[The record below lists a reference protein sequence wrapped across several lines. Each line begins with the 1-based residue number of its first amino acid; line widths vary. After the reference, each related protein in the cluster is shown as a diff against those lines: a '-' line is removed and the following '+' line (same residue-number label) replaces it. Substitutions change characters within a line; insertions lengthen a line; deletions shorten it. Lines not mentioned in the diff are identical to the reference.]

1 MTTPMSGTAS
11 GTAGGAAGGTTA
23 GATGAVSGG
32 QGPAAQAAQP
42 GVREF
47 AAYSVGGGLAL
58 LAGLAGLAVGVCL
71 VVAGASIAEDA
82 STGARAGLVALGVL
96 VGLAA
101 LFAMCGLN
109 MVAPGEA
116 RVVQLF
122 GRYRGTVRKD
132 GLRWVNPLTSRVAIS
147 TRVRNHETAVMKVN
161 DAYGNP
167 IELAAVVVW
176 RVEDT
181 AQAMFEV
188 DDFEQFVSTQTEAAV
203 RHIAI
208 EYPYDSHE
216 EDGLSLRGNAEE
228 ITEKLA
234 VELHARVAAAGVRI
248 IESRFTH
255 LAYAPE
261 IASAMLQRQQAGA
274 MVAARQK
281 IVEGAVGMV
290 ELALDRIAE
299 RDIVELD
306 PERKAA
312 MVSNLM
318 VVLCGD
324 RSAQPIVN
332 TGTLYQ

>member
-1 MTTPMSGTAS
+1 M
-11 GTAGGAAGGTTA
+11 
-23 GATGAVSGG
+23 
-32 QGPAAQAAQP
+32 PAP
-42 GVREF
+42 RVRETP
-47 AAYSVGGGLAL
+47 AHSIGGGLAL
-58 LAGLAGLAVGVCL
+58 TLGLAGLLLGTGLIVSATAVTAT
-71 VVAGASIAEDA
+71 AGKAVLITGGILIAIASF
-82 STGARAGLVALGVL
+82 L
-96 VGLAA
+96 
-101 LFAMCGLN
+101 AMCGLN

-122 GRYRGTVRKD
+122 GRYRGTIRED
-132 GLRWVNPLTSRVAIS
+132 GLRWVNPFTSRTKIS
-147 TRVRNHETAVMKVN
+147 TRVRNHETAVLKVN

-181 AQAMFEV
+181 AQATFEV
-188 DDFEQFVSTQTEAAV
+188 DDYVEFVSTQTEAAV

-208 EYPYDSHE
+208 EYPYDAHDE
-216 EDGLSLRGNAEE
+216 GGLSLRGNAEE

-234 VELHARVAAAGVRI
+234 VELHARVEAAGVQI

-274 MVAARQK
+274 VVAARQL

-290 ELALDRIAE
+290 ETALARIAE
-299 RDIVELD
+299 QDIVELD

-324 RSAQPIVN
+324 RSAQPVLN

>member
-1 MTTPMSGTAS
+1 MSANESAHDPSATAD
-11 GTAGGAAGGTTA
+11 
-23 GATGAVSGG
+23 VPEM
-32 QGPAAQAAQP
+32 PAP
-42 GVREF
+42 RVREF
-47 AAYSVGGGLAL
+47 PARSVGGGLAL
-58 LAGLAGLAVGVCL
+58 LSGLAGLA
-71 VVAGASIAEDA
+71 AGAGMIAA
-82 STGARAGLVALGVL
+82 ATTVTATGGRAALITGGVLVAL
-96 VGLAA
+96 AA
-101 LFAMCGLN
+101 FLAMCGLN
-109 MVAPGEA
+109 TVAPGEA

-122 GRYRGTVRKD
+122 GRYRGTIRED
-132 GLRWVNPLTSRVAIS
+132 GLRWVNPFTSREKIS
-147 TRVRNHETAVMKVN
+147 TRVRNHETAVLKVN

-176 RVEDT
+176 KVQDT
-181 AQAMFEV
+181 AQASFEV
-188 DDFEQFVSTQTEAAV
+188 DDFVEFVSTQTEAAV

-208 EYPYDSHE
+208 EYPYDAHE

-274 MVAARQK
+274 VVAARRE
-281 IVEGAVGMV
+281 IVDGAVGMV
-290 ELALDRIAE
+290 EAALGRIAE
-299 RDIVELD
+299 QGIVELD
-306 PERKAA
+306 EERKAA

-324 RSAQPIVN
+324 RAPQPVLN

>member
-1 MTTPMSGTAS
+1 MTKTA
-11 GTAGGAAGGTTA
+11 AV
-23 GATGAVSGG
+23 TGD
-32 QGPAAQAAQP
+32 
-42 GVREF
+42 VREF
-47 AAYSVGGGLAL
+47 TARSVGGGLAL
-58 LAGLAGLAVGVCL
+58 LLGL
-71 VVAGASIAEDA
+71 
-82 STGARAGLVALGVL
+82 LGVL
-96 VGLAA
+96 AGAGLIALGAA
-101 LFAMCGLN
+101 SDASAAHVALIVLGVLLIPASAIAMGGLN

-122 GRYRGTVRKD
+122 GRYRGTIRTD
-132 GLRWVNPLTSRVAIS
+132 GLRWVNPLTSREKIS
-147 TRVRNHETAVMKVN
+147 TRVRNHETAVLKVN

-181 AQAMFEV
+181 ARATFEV
-188 DDFEQFVSTQTEAAV
+188 EDFTQFVETQTEAAV

-208 EYPYDSHE
+208 EYPYDAHE
-216 EDGLSLRGNAEE
+216 EGGLSLRGNAEE

-234 VELHARVAAAGVRI
+234 LELHARVEAAGVRI

-274 MVAARQK
+274 VVAARKQ

-290 ELALDRIAE
+290 ELALTRLAE
-299 RDIVELD
+299 QDIVDLD

-324 RSAQPIVN
+324 RAAQPVVN

>member
-1 MTTPMSGTAS
+1 MTNLAAPSGE
-11 GTAGGAAGGTTA
+11 
-23 GATGAVSGG
+23 
-32 QGPAAQAAQP
+32 
-42 GVREF
+42 VREF
-47 AAYSVGGGLAL
+47 TARSVGGGLAL
-58 LAGLAGLAVGVCL
+58 LLGLLGAVVGAALIALGMTAGGDVMHASLIPPGVLLIVLAVV
-71 VVAGASIAEDA
+71 SM
-82 STGARAGLVALGVL
+82 S
-96 VGLAA
+96 
-101 LFAMCGLN
+101 GLN
-109 MVAPGEA
+109 TVAPGEA

-122 GRYRGTVRKD
+122 GRYRGTIRTD
-132 GLRWVNPLTSRVAIS
+132 GLRWVNPLTSREKIS
-147 TRVRNHETAVMKVN
+147 TRVRNHETAVLKVN

-181 AQAMFEV
+181 ARATFEV
-188 DDFEQFVSTQTEAAV
+188 EDFTEFVETQTEAAV

-208 EYPYDSHE
+208 EYPYDAHE
-216 EDGLSLRGNAEE
+216 EGGLSLRGNAEE

-234 VELHARVAAAGVRI
+234 LELHVRVEAAGVQI

-274 MVAARQK
+274 VVAARKQ

-290 ELALDRIAE
+290 ELALTRLAE
-299 RDIVELD
+299 EDIVDLD

-324 RSAQPIVN
+324 RAAQPVVN

>member
-1 MTTPMSGTAS
+1 MTITSTRTPVDDLPEMPDP
-11 GTAGGAAGGTTA
+11 
-23 GATGAVSGG
+23 
-32 QGPAAQAAQP
+32 Q
-42 GVREF
+42 VREF
-47 AAYSVGGGLAL
+47 SAHSIGGALAL
-58 LAGLAGLAVGVCL
+58 LLGLL
-71 VVAGASIAEDA
+71 
-82 STGARAGLVALGVL
+82 
-96 VGLAA
+96 GLAA
-101 LFAMCGLN
+101 GVLLIVFGALLGSAGAKVAVIVTGALIALAAFLAMCGLN

-122 GRYRGTVRKD
+122 GRYRGTIRTD
-132 GLRWVNPLTSRVAIS
+132 GLRWVNPLTSRVKIS
-147 TRVRNHETAVMKVN
+147 TRVRNHETPVLKVN

-181 AQAMFEV
+181 SQALFEV
-188 DDFEQFVSTQTEAAV
+188 DDFLEFVSTQTEAAL

-208 EYPYDSHE
+208 EYPYDNHDE
-216 EDGLSLRGNAEE
+216 EGLSLRGNAEE

-234 VELHARVAAAGVRI
+234 VELRARVDAAGVDI

-274 MVAARQK
+274 VVAARRQ
-281 IVEGAVGMV
+281 IVDGAVGMV
-290 ELALDRIAE
+290 EAALTRLTE
-299 RDIVELD
+299 QDIVELD
-306 PERKAA
+306 SERKAA
-312 MVSNLM
+312 MVSNLL

-324 RSAQPIVN
+324 RSAQPVVN

>member
-1 MTTPMSGTAS
+1 MTNEIATPA
-11 GTAGGAAGGTTA
+11 
-23 GATGAVSGG
+23 
-32 QGPAAQAAQP
+32 

-47 AAYSVGGGLAL
+47 TAHSMGGGTALAL
-58 LAGLAGLAVGVCL
+58 GLAGLLAGGGL
-71 VVAGASIAEDA
+71 IAAGAVSASVAVKVTLIAI
-82 STGARAGLVALGVL
+82 GVL
-96 VGLAA
+96 VDLAA
-101 LFAMCGLN
+101 LVAMTGLST
-109 MVAPGEA
+109 VAPGEA

-122 GRYRGTVRKD
+122 GRYRGTIRTD
-132 GLRWVNPLTSRVAIS
+132 GLRWANPLTTREKIS
-147 TRVRNHETAVMKVN
+147 TRVRNHETAVLKVN

-181 AQAMFEV
+181 ARASFEV
-188 DDFEQFVSTQTEAAV
+188 EDFTEFVETQTEAAV

-208 EYPYDSHE
+208 EYPYDAHE
-216 EDGLSLRGNAEE
+216 EGGLSLRGNAEE

-234 VELHARVAAAGVRI
+234 VELRARVEAAGVQI

-274 MVAARQK
+274 VVAARKQ

-290 ELALDRIAE
+290 ELALTRLAE
-299 RDIVELD
+299 QEIVDLD

-324 RSAQPIVN
+324 RAAQPVLN
-332 TGTLYQ
+332 AGTLYQ

>member
-1 MTTPMSGTAS
+1 MTTHDPQVTAD
-11 GTAGGAAGGTTA
+11 
-23 GATGAVSGG
+23 VPEM
-32 QGPAAQAAQP
+32 PAP
-42 GVREF
+42 RVRENP
-47 AAYSVGGGLAL
+47 AHSIGGGLAL
-58 LAGLAGLAVGVCL
+58 LLGLLGLLGGVAMIIVATAV
-71 VVAGASIAEDA
+71 E
-82 STGARAGLVALGVL
+82 STGAKAGLITGGILVALASFV
-96 VGLAA
+96 
-101 LFAMCGLN
+101 AMCGLN

-122 GRYRGTVRKD
+122 GRYRGTIRQD
-132 GLRWVNPLTSRVAIS
+132 GLRWVNPFTSRTKIS
-147 TRVRNHETAVMKVN
+147 TRVRNHETAVLKVN

-181 AQAMFEV
+181 AQATFEV
-188 DDFEQFVSTQTEAAV
+188 DDYIEFVSTQTEAAV

-208 EYPYDSHE
+208 EYPYDAHD

-234 VELHARVAAAGVRI
+234 VELHARVEAAGVQI

-274 MVAARQK
+274 VVAARQQ

-290 ELALDRIAE
+290 ETALARIQE
-299 RDIVELD
+299 QDIVDLD

-324 RSAQPIVN
+324 RSAQPVLN

>member
-1 MTTPMSGTAS
+1 MSTDDSQLTADLPEM
-11 GTAGGAAGGTTA
+11 
-23 GATGAVSGG
+23 
-32 QGPAAQAAQP
+32 PAP
-42 GVREF
+42 RVREF
-47 AAYSVGGGLAL
+47 PAHSIGGGLAL
-58 LAGLAGLAVGVCL
+58 LLGLAGLLAGTGM
-71 VVAGASIAEDA
+71 VVAATVVSA
-82 STGARAGLVALGVL
+82 TGAKAALIAAGVL

-101 LFAMCGLN
+101 FLAMCGLN

-122 GRYRGTVRKD
+122 GRYRGTIRQD
-132 GLRWVNPLTSRVAIS
+132 GLRWVNPLTSRTRIS
-147 TRVRNHETAVMKVN
+147 TRVRNHETAVLKVN

-181 AQAMFEV
+181 AQATFEV
-188 DDFEQFVSTQTEAAV
+188 DDYVEFVSTQTEAAV

-208 EYPYDSHE
+208 EYPYDAHE

-234 VELHARVAAAGVRI
+234 VELHARVEAAGVQI

-274 MVAARQK
+274 VVAARRQ

-290 ELALDRIAE
+290 ETALARIAE
-299 RDIVELD
+299 QDIVELD
-306 PERKAA
+306 SERKAA

-324 RSAQPIVN
+324 RSAQPVLN

>member
-1 MTTPMSGTAS
+1 MTNINEM
-11 GTAGGAAGGTTA
+11 
-23 GATGAVSGG
+23 
-32 QGPAAQAAQP
+32 PAPQ
-42 GVREF
+42 VREF
-47 AAYSVGGGLAL
+47 TAKSVGGGLAL
-58 LAGLAGLAVGVCL
+58 LLGLLGLLLGAGLIATGAVLTAVGAKAGLIAFGI
-71 VVAGASIAEDA
+71 VVI
-82 STGARAGLVALGVL
+82 LGSL
-96 VGLAA
+96 Y
-101 LFAMCGLN
+101 AMCGLN
-109 MVAPGEA
+109 TVAPGEA

-122 GRYRGTVRKD
+122 GRYRGTIRTD
-132 GLRWVNPLTSRVAIS
+132 GLRWVNPLTSRDKIS
-147 TRVRNHETAVMKVN
+147 TRVRNHETAVLKVN

-176 RVEDT
+176 KVEDT
-181 AQAMFEV
+181 ARAVFEV
-188 DDFEQFVSTQTEAAV
+188 DDFTEFVETQTEAAV

-208 EYPYDSHE
+208 EYPYDAHDE
-216 EDGLSLRGNAEE
+216 GGLSLRGNAEE

-234 VELHARVAAAGVRI
+234 VELHARVEAAGVHI

-274 MVAARQK
+274 VVAARRL

-290 ELALDRIAE
+290 ELALTRLQEEDVV
-299 RDIVELD
+299 DLD
-306 PERKAA
+306 PDRKAA

-324 RSAQPIVN
+324 RAAQPVVN

>member
-1 MTTPMSGTAS
+1 MP
-11 GTAGGAAGGTTA
+11 
-23 GATGAVSGG
+23 
-32 QGPAAQAAQP
+32 QP
-42 GVREF
+42 SVREF
-47 AAYSVGGGLAL
+47 QAHSIGGAMAL
-58 LAGLAGLAVGVCL
+58 LLGLLGLVVGAGLIAFGAAADADAVKAVL
-71 VVAGASIAEDA
+71 IVVGI
-82 STGARAGLVALGVL
+82 LVAIGAFL
-96 VGLAA
+96 
-101 LFAMCGLN
+101 AMCGLN

-122 GRYRGTVRKD
+122 GRYRGTIRTD
-132 GLRWVNPLTSRVAIS
+132 GLRWVNPLTTREKIS
-147 TRVRNHETAVMKVN
+147 TRVRNHETAVLKVN

-176 RVEDT
+176 QVEDT
-181 AQAMFEV
+181 ARAVFEV
-188 DDFEQFVSTQTEAAV
+188 DDFLEFVSTQTEAAV

-208 EYPYDSHE
+208 EYPYDAHDE
-216 EDGLSLRGNAEE
+216 GGLSLRGNAEE

-234 VELHARVAAAGVRI
+234 VELHARVEAAGVKI
-248 IESRFTH
+248 VESRFTH

-274 MVAARQK
+274 VVAARRL

-290 ELALDRIAE
+290 EQALSRIQE
-299 RDIVELD
+299 DDIVELD
-306 PERKAA
+306 SDRKAA

-324 RSAQPIVN
+324 RSAQPVVN

>member
-1 MTTPMSGTAS
+1 MPTHDTSQVKADVPEM
-11 GTAGGAAGGTTA
+11 
-23 GATGAVSGG
+23 
-32 QGPAAQAAQP
+32 PAP
-42 GVREF
+42 RVRETQ
-47 AAYSVGGGLAL
+47 AHSIGGGMAL
-58 LAGLAGLAVGVCL
+58 LLGLVGL
-71 VVAGASIAEDA
+71 VAGAGLIAVA
-82 STGARAGLVALGVL
+82 TAVSSAGGKAALIVAGIVIA
-96 VGLAA
+96 LAA
-101 LFAMCGLN
+101 FLAMCGLN

-122 GRYRGTVRKD
+122 GRYRGTIRQD
-132 GLRWVNPLTSRVAIS
+132 GLRWVNPLTSRTKIS
-147 TRVRNHETAVMKVN
+147 TRVRNHETAVLKVN

-181 AQAMFEV
+181 AQASFEV
-188 DDFEQFVSTQTEAAV
+188 DDYVEFVSTQTEAAV

-208 EYPYDSHE
+208 EYPYDAHE
-216 EDGLSLRGNAEE
+216 EGGLSLRGNAEE

-234 VELHARVAAAGVRI
+234 VELHARVEAAGVQI
-248 IESRFTH
+248 VESRFTH

-274 MVAARQK
+274 VVAARRQ
-281 IVEGAVGMV
+281 IVDGAVGMV
-290 ELALDRIAE
+290 EAALARISE
-299 RDIVELD
+299 QDIVELD
-306 PERKAA
+306 DERKAA

-324 RSAQPIVN
+324 RAAQPVLN

>member
-1 MTTPMSGTAS
+1 MSNSHT
-11 GTAGGAAGGTTA
+11 TTA
-23 GATGAVSGG
+23 PDVPDM
-32 QGPAAQAAQP
+32 PAP
-42 GVREF
+42 RVREF
-47 AAYSVGGGLAL
+47 AAHSIGGGLAL
-58 LAGLAGLAVGVCL
+58 LLGLLGLALGAGC
-71 VVAGASIAEDA
+71 VAGATTVDG
-82 STGARAGLVALGVL
+82 TGAKAALIAGGILIA
-96 VGLAA
+96 LAA
-101 LFAMCGLN
+101 FLAMCGLN

-122 GRYRGTVRKD
+122 GRYRGTIRQD
-132 GLRWVNPLTSRVAIS
+132 GLRWVNPLTSRVRIS
-147 TRVRNHETAVMKVN
+147 TRVRNHETAVLKVN

-181 AQAMFEV
+181 AQASFEV
-188 DDFEQFVSTQTEAAV
+188 DDFLEFVSTQTEAAV

-208 EYPYDSHE
+208 EYPYDAHD

-234 VELHARVAAAGVRI
+234 AELHARVEAAGVQI

-274 MVAARQK
+274 VVAARRQ
-281 IVEGAVGMV
+281 IVDGAVGMV
-290 ELALDRIAE
+290 EAALARIGE

-306 PERKAA
+306 EERKAA

-324 RSAQPIVN
+324 RAPQPVLN

>member
-1 MTTPMSGTAS
+1 MSTHDAPQVTAD
-11 GTAGGAAGGTTA
+11 
-23 GATGAVSGG
+23 VPEM
-32 QGPAAQAAQP
+32 PAP
-42 GVREF
+42 RVRENQ
-47 AAYSVGGGLAL
+47 AHSIGGGLAL
-58 LAGLAGLAVGVCL
+58 L
-71 VVAGASIAEDA
+71 
-82 STGARAGLVALGVL
+82 LGL
-96 VGLAA
+96 VGLLVGAGLIASATAVSSTGGKAGLIIGGIVIAIAA
-101 LFAMCGLN
+101 FLAMCGLN

-122 GRYRGTVRKD
+122 GRYRGTIRQD
-132 GLRWVNPLTSRVAIS
+132 GLRWVNPFTSRTKIS
-147 TRVRNHETAVMKVN
+147 TRVRNHETAVLKVN

-181 AQAMFEV
+181 AQATFEV
-188 DDFEQFVSTQTEAAV
+188 DDYVEFVSTQTEAAV

-208 EYPYDSHE
+208 EYPYDAHE

-234 VELHARVAAAGVRI
+234 VELHARVEAAGVQI

-274 MVAARQK
+274 VVAARRQ
-281 IVEGAVGMV
+281 IVDGAVGMV
-290 ELALDRIAE
+290 EAALARISE
-299 RDIVELD
+299 QDIVELD
-306 PERKAA
+306 DERKAA

-324 RSAQPIVN
+324 RAAQPVLN

>member
-1 MTTPMSGTAS
+1 MSAHDASATAD
-11 GTAGGAAGGTTA
+11 
-23 GATGAVSGG
+23 VPEM
-32 QGPAAQAAQP
+32 PAP
-42 GVREF
+42 RVREF
-47 AAYSVGGGLAL
+47 PAHSIGGGLAL
-58 LAGLAGLAVGVCL
+58 LLGLLG
-71 VVAGASIAEDA
+71 
-82 STGARAGLVALGVL
+82 LGVA
-96 VGLAA
+96 AA
-101 LFAMCGLN
+101 LFAAGAAAGSGGAEGGFVAGGFLVFLAAVIAMRGLN
-109 MVAPGEA
+109 TVAPGEA

-122 GRYRGTVRKD
+122 GRYRGTIRQD
-132 GLRWVNPLTSRVAIS
+132 GLRWVNPFTSRTRVS
-147 TRVRNHETAVMKVN
+147 TRVRNHETAVLKVN

-176 RVEDT
+176 KVQDT
-181 AQAMFEV
+181 AQATFEV
-188 DDFEQFVSTQTEAAV
+188 DDFAEFVATQTETAV

-208 EYPYDSHE
+208 EYPYDAHE

-234 VELHARVAAAGVRI
+234 VELQARVEAAGVSV

-274 MVAARQK
+274 VVAARRQ
-281 IVEGAVGMV
+281 IVDGAVGMV
-290 ELALDRIAE
+290 EAALTRIAE

-306 PERKAA
+306 DERKAA

-324 RSAQPIVN
+324 RAPQPVLN

>member
-1 MTTPMSGTAS
+1 MTNENATPD
-11 GTAGGAAGGTTA
+11 
-23 GATGAVSGG
+23 
-32 QGPAAQAAQP
+32 

-47 AAYSVGGGLAL
+47 TAHSIGGGPAL
-58 LAGLAGLAVGVCL
+58 LLGLLGLPASAGLI
-71 VVAGASIAEDA
+71 VAGSLAAA
-82 STGARAGLVALGVL
+82 VAAKAVLISLGVL
-96 VGLAA
+96 LSLVSTLV
-101 LFAMCGLN
+101 LCGLN
-109 MVAPGEA
+109 TVAPGET

-122 GRYRGTVRKD
+122 GRYKGTIRAD
-132 GLRWVNPLTSRVAIS
+132 GLRWVNPLTSREKIS
-147 TRVRNHETAVMKVN
+147 TRVRNHETAVLKVN

-167 IELAAVVVW
+167 IELAAVAVW

-181 AQAMFEV
+181 ARATFEV
-188 DDFEQFVSTQTEAAV
+188 EDFTEFVETQTEAAV

-208 EYPYDSHE
+208 EYPYDAHE
-216 EDGLSLRGNAEE
+216 EGGLSLRGNAEE

-234 VELHARVAAAGVRI
+234 AELRDRVDAAGVHI

-274 MVAARQK
+274 VVAARKQ
-281 IVEGAVGMV
+281 IVEGSVGMV
-290 ELALDRIAE
+290 ELALNRLAE
-299 RDIVELD
+299 QDIVDLD

-324 RSAQPIVN
+324 RAAQPVVN

>member
-1 MTTPMSGTAS
+1 MSDIPEM
-11 GTAGGAAGGTTA
+11 
-23 GATGAVSGG
+23 
-32 QGPAAQAAQP
+32 PAP
-42 GVREF
+42 RVREF
-47 AAYSVGGGLAL
+47 TAHSIGGGLAL
-58 LAGLAGLAVGVCL
+58 LLGLIGLGAAIALFGASGAAHSSGAEGGL
-71 VVAGASIAEDA
+71 IVAGAVVLLA
-82 STGARAGLVALGVL
+82 SVIGMR
-96 VGLAA
+96 
-101 LFAMCGLN
+101 GLN
-109 MVAPGEA
+109 TVAPGEA

-122 GRYRGTVRKD
+122 GRYRGTIRQD
-132 GLRWVNPLTSRVAIS
+132 GLRWVNPFTSRTRIS
-147 TRVRNHETAVMKVN
+147 TRVRNHETAVLKVN

-176 RVEDT
+176 KVQDT
-181 AQAMFEV
+181 AQATFEV
-188 DDFEQFVSTQTEAAV
+188 DDFAEFVATQTETAV

-208 EYPYDSHE
+208 EYPYDAHD

-234 VELHARVAAAGVRI
+234 VELQVRVEAAGVEI

-274 MVAARQK
+274 VVAARRQ
-281 IVEGAVGMV
+281 IVDGAVGMV
-290 ELALDRIAE
+290 EAALARIAE
-299 RDIVELD
+299 ADIVDLD
-306 PERKAA
+306 DERKAA

-324 RSAQPIVN
+324 RAPQPVLN

>member
-1 MTTPMSGTAS
+1 MSAHDTAQ
-11 GTAGGAAGGTTA
+11 GA
-23 GATGAVSGG
+23 
-32 QGPAAQAAQP
+32 PAEADLPDMPAP
-42 GVREF
+42 RVREF
-47 AAYSVGGGLAL
+47 AAHSIGGGLAL
-58 LAGLAGLAVGVCL
+58 LLGLLGL
-71 VVAGASIAEDA
+71 VAGAGAVAAGASVTDTGFKAVLITGGILIGIAA
-82 STGARAGLVALGVL
+82 F
-96 VGLAA
+96 
-101 LFAMCGLN
+101 FAMCGLN
-109 MVAPGEA
+109 TVAPGEA

-122 GRYRGTVRKD
+122 GRYRGTIRQD
-132 GLRWVNPLTSRVAIS
+132 GLRWVNPLTSRTKIS
-147 TRVRNHETAVMKVN
+147 TRVRNHETAVLKVN

-181 AQAMFEV
+181 AQASFEV
-188 DDFEQFVSTQTEAAV
+188 DDFLEFVATQTEAAV

-208 EYPYDSHE
+208 EYPYDAHE
-216 EDGLSLRGNAEE
+216 EGGLSLRGNAEE

-234 VELHARVAAAGVRI
+234 VELHARVEAAGVQI

-274 MVAARQK
+274 VVAARRQ
-281 IVEGAVGMV
+281 IVDGAVGMV
-290 ELALDRIAE
+290 EAAIARISE

-306 PERKAA
+306 SERKAA

-324 RSAQPIVN
+324 RAAQPVLN
-332 TGTLYQ
+332 TGSLYQ

>member
-1 MTTPMSGTAS
+1 MSTHDAPQVTADVPEMPAPRVRENQAHS
-11 GTAGGAAGGTTA
+11 IGGGFALLLGLVGLLVGAGLIA
-23 GATGAVSGG
+23 GATAV
-32 QGPAAQAAQP
+32 
-42 GVREF
+42 
-47 AAYSVGGGLAL
+47 
-58 LAGLAGLAVGVCL
+58 
-71 VVAGASIAEDA
+71 D
-82 STGARAGLVALGVL
+82 STGGKAVL
-96 VGLAA
+96 IIGGILIALAA
-101 LFAMCGLN
+101 FLAMCGLN

-122 GRYRGTVRKD
+122 GRYRGTIRQD
-132 GLRWVNPLTSRVAIS
+132 GLRWVNPFTSRTKIS
-147 TRVRNHETAVMKVN
+147 TRVRNHETAVLKVN

-181 AQAMFEV
+181 AQATFEV
-188 DDFEQFVSTQTEAAV
+188 DDYVEFVSTQTEAAV

-208 EYPYDSHE
+208 EYPYDAHD

-234 VELHARVAAAGVRI
+234 VELHARVEAAGVQI

-274 MVAARQK
+274 VVAARRQ
-281 IVEGAVGMV
+281 IVDGAVGMV
-290 ELALDRIAE
+290 EAALARISE
-299 RDIVELD
+299 QGIVEMD
-306 PERKAA
+306 DERKAA

-324 RSAQPIVN
+324 RAAQPVLN

>member
-1 MTTPMSGTAS
+1 MPTHQPQVTAD
-11 GTAGGAAGGTTA
+11 
-23 GATGAVSGG
+23 VPEM
-32 QGPAAQAAQP
+32 PAP
-42 GVREF
+42 RVREF
-47 AAYSVGGGLAL
+47 AAHSIGGGLAL
-58 LAGLAGLAVGVCL
+58 LLGLLGLLAGAGLIAAATSVDGG
-71 VVAGASIAEDA
+71 GAKA
-82 STGARAGLVALGVL
+82 ALIIGGIL

-101 LFAMCGLN
+101 FLAMCGLN

-122 GRYRGTVRKD
+122 GRYRGTIRQD
-132 GLRWVNPLTSRVAIS
+132 GLRWVNPLTSRTKIS
-147 TRVRNHETAVMKVN
+147 TRVRNHETAVLKVN

-181 AQAMFEV
+181 AQATFEV
-188 DDFEQFVSTQTEAAV
+188 DDYVEFVSTQTEAAV

-208 EYPYDSHE
+208 EYPYDAHE

-234 VELHARVAAAGVRI
+234 VELHARVEAAGVQI

-274 MVAARQK
+274 VVAARRQ
-281 IVEGAVGMV
+281 IVDGAVGMV
-290 ELALDRIAE
+290 EAAIARITE

-306 PERKAA
+306 SERKAA

-324 RSAQPIVN
+324 RAAQPVLN
-332 TGTLYQ
+332 TGSLYQ

>member
-1 MTTPMSGTAS
+1 MTA
-11 GTAGGAAGGTTA
+11 
-23 GATGAVSGG
+23 
-32 QGPAAQAAQP
+32 QDPAATADVPEMPAP
-42 GVREF
+42 RVREF
-47 AAYSVGGGLAL
+47 TAHSIGGGLAL
-58 LAGLAGLAVGVCL
+58 LLGLLGLGAGVALFIAASAVTAAGAKGGL
-71 VVAGASIAEDA
+71 VVAG
-82 STGARAGLVALGVL
+82 VVL
-96 VGLAA
+96 FLAA
-101 LFAMCGLN
+101 VIAMRGLN
-109 MVAPGEA
+109 TVAPGEA

-122 GRYRGTVRKD
+122 GRYRGTIRQD
-132 GLRWVNPLTSRVAIS
+132 GLRWVNPFTSRTRIS
-147 TRVRNHETAVMKVN
+147 TRVRNHETAVLKVN

-176 RVEDT
+176 KVQDT
-181 AQAMFEV
+181 AQATFEV
-188 DDFEQFVSTQTEAAV
+188 DDFAEFVATQTETAV

-208 EYPYDSHE
+208 EYPYDAHD

-234 VELHARVAAAGVRI
+234 VELQARVEAAGVRI

-274 MVAARQK
+274 VVAARRQ
-281 IVEGAVGMV
+281 IVDGAVGMV
-290 ELALDRIAE
+290 EAALGRIAE
-299 RDIVELD
+299 AGIVELD
-306 PERKAA
+306 EERKAA

-324 RSAQPIVN
+324 RAPQPVLN

>member
-1 MTTPMSGTAS
+1 MSTHDTQVTAD
-11 GTAGGAAGGTTA
+11 
-23 GATGAVSGG
+23 VPEM
-32 QGPAAQAAQP
+32 PAP
-42 GVREF
+42 RVREF
-47 AAYSVGGGLAL
+47 AAHSIGGGLAL
-58 LAGLAGLAVGVCL
+58 L
-71 VVAGASIAEDA
+71 
-82 STGARAGLVALGVL
+82 LGL
-96 VGLAA
+96 VGLLAGIGLIIGATAVGGAGAKALLIIVGILVAVAA
-101 LFAMCGLN
+101 FLAMCGLN

-122 GRYRGTVRKD
+122 GRYRGTIRQD
-132 GLRWVNPLTSRVAIS
+132 GLRWVNPLTSRRKIS
-147 TRVRNHETAVMKVN
+147 TRVRNHETAVLKVN

-181 AQAMFEV
+181 AQATFEV
-188 DDFEQFVSTQTEAAV
+188 DDYIEFVSTQTEAAV

-208 EYPYDSHE
+208 EYPYDAHD

-234 VELHARVAAAGVRI
+234 VELHARVEAAGVQI

-274 MVAARQK
+274 VVAARQQ

-290 ELALDRIAE
+290 ESALARIAE
-299 RDIVELD
+299 QDIVELD

-324 RSAQPIVN
+324 RSAQPVLN

>member
-1 MTTPMSGTAS
+1 MADTGAGTGTGIDTGTTADSGTAR
-11 GTAGGAAGGTTA
+11 TAT
-23 GATGAVSGG
+23 
-32 QGPAAQAAQP
+32 PR
-42 GVREF
+42 VREF
-47 AAYSVGGGLAL
+47 AAHSIGGGLAL
-58 LAGLAGLAVGVCL
+58 LLGLVGLAAGIVL
-71 VVAGASIAEDA
+71 VVAGAAA
-82 STGARAGLVALGVL
+82 SAAGLKVGLIVAGVA

-101 LFAMCGLN
+101 VFAMGGLN

-122 GRYRGTVRKD
+122 GRYRGTIRTD
-132 GLRWVNPLTSRVAIS
+132 GLRWVNPLTSREKIS
-147 TRVRNHETAVMKVN
+147 TRVRNHETAVLKVN

-181 AQAMFEV
+181 AQALFEV
-188 DDFEQFVSTQTEAAV
+188 DDFMEFVSSQTEAAV

-208 EYPYDSHE
+208 EYPYDAHE
-216 EDGLSLRGNAEE
+216 EDALSLRDNAEE
-228 ITEKLA
+228 VTETLA
-234 VELHARVAAAGVRI
+234 TELRARVEAAGVHI

-274 MVAARQK
+274 VVAARRL
-281 IVEGAVGMV
+281 IVDGAVGMV
-290 ELALDRIAE
+290 EEAIDRITE

-306 PERKAA
+306 TERKAA

-324 RSAQPIVN
+324 RSAQPVLN

>member
-1 MTTPMSGTAS
+1 MTS
-11 GTAGGAAGGTTA
+11 TT
-23 GATGAVSGG
+23 GVSE
-32 QGPAAQAAQP
+32 A

-47 AAYSVGGGLAL
+47 PARSVGGGIAL
-58 LAGLAGLAVGVCL
+58 LLGLAGVAGGAGLIVLGAVVEGSGAKGGLIAAGILLAV
-71 VVAGASIAEDA
+71 
-82 STGARAGLVALGVL
+82 
-96 VGLAA
+96 AA
-101 LFAMCGLN
+101 FVAMCGLN
-109 MVAPGEA
+109 TVAPGEA

-122 GRYRGTVRKD
+122 GRYRGTVRAD
-132 GLRWVNPLTSRVAIS
+132 GLRWVNPLTSRRRLS
-147 TRVRNHETAVMKVN
+147 TRVRNHETTVMKVN

-181 AQAMFEV
+181 ARAVFEV
-188 DDFEQFVSTQTEAAV
+188 EDFTEFVETQTEAAV

-208 EYPYDSHE
+208 EYPYDAHE
-216 EDGLSLRGNAEE
+216 DGGLSLRGNAAE

-234 VELHARVAAAGVRI
+234 VELSARVEAAGVQI

-274 MVAARQK
+274 IVAARKQ

-290 ELALDRIAE
+290 ELALNRLAE
-299 RDIVELD
+299 QDIVDLD

-324 RSAQPIVN
+324 RAAQPVIN